1 MDADIVDVFIKHVDS
16 DEMVMMGDDG
26 CVVDANDKY
35 LDNLY
40 L

>member
-1 MDADIVDVFIKHVDS
+1 MDADIVDVSIKPVDS

-26 CVVDANDKY
+26 CVDANDKY
-35 LDNLY
+35 LDDLY

>member
-1 MDADIVDVFIKHVDS
+1 MDADIVDVFIKHVDN

-26 CVVDANDKY
+26 CVDANDKY